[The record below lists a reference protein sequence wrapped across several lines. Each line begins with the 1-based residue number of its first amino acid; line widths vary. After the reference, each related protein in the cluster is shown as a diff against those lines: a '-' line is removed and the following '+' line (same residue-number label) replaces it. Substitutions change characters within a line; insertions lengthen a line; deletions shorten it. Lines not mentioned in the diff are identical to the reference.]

1 MKQKRMQVW
10 LRKYSVYVDIFFS
23 KSQGWRIKQG
33 RNESENKIMK
43 INANMSA
50 LVTNKRLHHVE
61 NTLQASMERL
71 SSGLKLNHAK
81 DNPAG
86 MAISNKMKSQIAGL
100 DRASNNASDAIAAVR
115 IADGALNEVSSMMQ
129 RMRELAVQAANDTNS
144 LEDRQAIQQEIDALK
159 EEVNRISRD
168 TEYNEMPI
176 LDGSLSARVYTEH
189 VTRVS
194 TTDTVAPGDYKLT
207 IDEKAKK
214 AEIEIDARIKST
226 DTTNKVGVDGTLS
239 VNGYS
244 VKINAD
250 DTFSEVYGKLRD
262 AAEVGNAELVEKNEN
277 NTTSLVLVSNDYG
290 STASLKLGFSSEEMA
305 KALGFVTEEDADPNA
320 GITAEVTKNSKTG
333 EIVYGTEKADGTW
346 DLPHGE
352 DVKVTLNKTAA
363 ESSFSQ
369 TATATADGNRVKI
382 KDKTGFEIS
391 FLVDEGYA
399 GEVNLEVTDIGTMT
413 IHIGANED
421 QNMTIS
427 VPEVSSESL
436 YIDDIDVTVMGGA
449 GKAIARIDEA
459 LMAVSSARSKFGA
472 YENRL
477 DYTVASLDAF
487 EENMTGAQSRLADTD
502 MAEEMTIYTQQN
514 VLNQAAIS
522 VLTQANDMPQQVL
535 QLLQ

>member
-1 MKQKRMQVW
+1 MQVW
-10 LRKYSVYVDIFFS
+10 LRKYYFYVDIFFS

-33 RNESENKIMK
+33 SGESENIIMK

-61 NTLQASMERL
+61 NSLQASMERL

-86 MAISNKMKSQIAGL
+86 MAISNKMRSQIAGL

-129 RMRELAVQAANDTNS
+129 RMRELSVQAANDTNS

-168 TEYNEMPI
+168 TEYNEMPL

-207 IDEKAKK
+207 IDEKAEK
-214 AEIEIDARIKST
+214 AEIPVNDALFT
-226 DTTNKVGVDGTLS
+226 TTNTNKINVEGSIS

-244 VKINAD
+244 VEIKED
-250 DTFSEVYGKLRD
+250 DTYAEVFGKLRD
-262 AAEVGNAELVEKNEN
+262 AAQVGGAELGENEAGN
-277 NTTSLVLVSNDYG
+277 LVIMSNDYG
-290 STASLKLGFSSEEMA
+290 TSAFVKLGFSSQEMA
-305 KALGFVTEEDADPNA
+305 AALGFSATTNPE
-320 GITAEVTKNSKTG
+320 TG
-333 EIVYGTEKADGTW
+333 EVVHGSIKDDGTW
-346 DLPHGE
+346 DLPHGK
-352 DVKVTLNKTAA
+352 DAKVTLNTTAA

-369 TATATADGNRVKI
+369 TATVTADGNRVKI
-382 KDKTGFEIS
+382 TDKTGFEIS

-399 GEVNLEVTDIGTMT
+399 GAVNLEVTDIGTMT

-427 VPEVSSESL
+427 APEISSESL
-436 YIDDIDVTVMGGA
+436 YIDDIDVTVMDGA